1 LGGAGQQE
9 TLLQRQRQLLGE
21 ALSHKPL
28 DYHLVPGSVPPE
40 RDSARSTTLAV
51 VTTSSV
57 TDALDGDSTGADMV
71 FLVDMELWNVKA
83 CREFR

>member
-1 LGGAGQQE
+1 
-9 TLLQRQRQLLGE
+9 
-21 ALSHKPL
+21 
-28 DYHLVPGSVPPE
+28 
-40 RDSARSTTLAV
+40 V